1 MFDNLWHTFVTWLA
15 ETVTVVF
22 TADFF
27 WQSGL
32 FLLVILLA
40 TLFTPWLKGR
50 LEYVRRQVTAGA
62 VGRLLPWLDGL
73 LAILQHTTWPLL
85 AALAGS
91 GAAAVLME
99 AGWPADLLQWL
110 TLFLYLLFA
119 YRLVRAIVTRRFSE
133 SRADWLDARLLR
145 PLALSLATLHLLG
158 IFARLLNVGFTISD
172 SRVTIGGLLA
182 GLFVFYLFAILSRE
196 SRSLLSESILPRTGI
211 HPSLNQ
217 IVALMTAYT
226 LLLVGFLLALGV
238 VGIPLTAFAVIAGGL
253 SVGIGFGLQELIG
266 NFISGFILLLERSV
280 VPGNVVQV
288 GDTFG
293 TVEHIGIR
301 STRIRNLDNVELIV
315 PNSRFLNDEVVNF
328 TRSDTR
334 VRVRVEVGVSY
345 DADPREVEQALLSAA
360 HHPLLLEDPPARVGF
375 VDFGDSSLDFV
386 LLAWTEE
393 PISRLGIASDLR
405 YNIWYAL
412 KERNIEIPFPQRDI
426 HVRSI
431 TMSQAE
437 ALAPDAQTGAVL
449 RTAPD
454 SE

>member
-1 MFDNLWHTFVTWLA
+1 MLYSNAMFDDLWYTFMTWLA
-15 ETVTVVF
+15 ETTAALF

-27 WQSGL
+27 WQIGL

-40 TLFTPWLKGR
+40 TLCTPWLKGR
-50 LEYVRRQVTAGA
+50 LEYLRRRVIAGA

-73 LAILQHTTWPLL
+73 LAIFQQTAWPLL

-91 GAAAVLME
+91 GAAAVLTE
-99 AGWPADLLQWL
+99 AGWRADLLQWL

-119 YRLVRAIVTRRFSE
+119 YRLALAIIGRRFSD
-133 SRADWLDARLLR
+133 SRAYWLDARLLR
-145 PLALSLATLHLLG
+145 PLVLSLATLHLLG

-172 SRVTIGGLLA
+172 SRVTIGGVLA

-293 TVEHIGIR
+293 TVEQIGIR

-360 HHPLLLEDPPARVGF
+360 EHPLLLADPPPRVGF
-375 VDFGDSSLDFV
+375 LDFGDSSLDFV

-393 PISRLGIASDLR
+393 AISRLGIASDLR

-412 KERNIEIPFPQRDI
+412 KERDIEIPFPQRDI
-426 HVRSI
+426 HVRSV
-431 TMSQAE
+431 TMPEKVSQ
-437 ALAPDAQTGAVL
+437 LVD
-449 RTAPD
+449 
-454 SE
+454 